1 MSDHPQALRD
11 EGKVRPRTT
20 RADVARAGVPIIVAS
35 AVWLVVELLGA
46 FSRRPGDTFT
56 EVMQTTMDAHPLAAW
71 TLAAAWAAV
80 CVWLVPHFVVGLDWR
95 WLVWLAAVFV
105 LAALGTYG
113 LMSTGLLGP
122 VR

>member
-1 MSDHPQALRD
+1 MRDHPPLRD

-20 RADVARAGVPIIVAS
+20 RADVARAGGPIIVAS

-46 FSRRPGDTFT
+46 FSKRPGDTFT

-95 WLVWLAAVFV
+95 WLVWLAAMFV

-113 LMSTGLLGP
+113 LLTAGILTTP
-122 VR
+122 

>member
-1 MSDHPQALRD
+1 MSDHLQTLRD

-20 RADVARAGVPIIVAS
+20 RADVARAGGPIIVAS

-56 EVMQTTMDAHPLAAW
+56 EVMQAAMAAHPVAAW
-71 TLAAAWAAV
+71 SLAAAWAAV
-80 CVWLVPHFVVGLDWR
+80 CVWLVPHFVIGLDWR
-95 WLVWLAAVFV
+95 WLLWLAAAFV

-113 LMSTGLLGP
+113 LLTAGILTAP
-122 VR
+122 